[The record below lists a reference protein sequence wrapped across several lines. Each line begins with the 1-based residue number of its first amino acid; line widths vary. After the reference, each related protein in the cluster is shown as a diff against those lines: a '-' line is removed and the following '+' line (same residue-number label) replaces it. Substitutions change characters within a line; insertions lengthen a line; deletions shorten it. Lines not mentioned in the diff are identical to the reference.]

1 LKGTRKMKTIE
12 KKWYVYNFDG
22 NLIGPDEGV
31 IPFDAPEMRHMAY
44 EFDSEAEA
52 KEAHEELLSWG
63 NGGVTSSTELD
74 GMEGEE

>member
-1 LKGTRKMKTIE
+1 MKTIE

-52 KEAHEELLSWG
+52 KEAHEELLGWG